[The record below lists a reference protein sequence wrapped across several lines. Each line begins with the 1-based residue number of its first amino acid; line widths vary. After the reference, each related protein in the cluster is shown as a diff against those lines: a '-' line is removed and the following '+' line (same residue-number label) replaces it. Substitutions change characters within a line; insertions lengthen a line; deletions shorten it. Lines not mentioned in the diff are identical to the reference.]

1 MVDRRMKFL
10 AHIAEL
16 RKRLMISAAVLAV
29 TFCICLIFSVP
40 LLKVLLQPAGHLKL
54 VYLSV
59 LEPML
64 VKFKVAFFAGLSL
77 ALPVILYQILAFASP
92 GLKKKEKRLIFPVII
107 SMLVLFVGGVVFGY
121 RFIMPISTEWLL
133 AQAGEIM
140 KANVSASS
148 YVTYA
153 GWFLIA
159 FGISFETPLFIL
171 LMVRLGILSPARLRG
186 SWRYAVIIILVI
198 AAVITPDWSPI
209 TMAVMAIPMFL
220 FYLLSC
226 ALAGFV
232 APKPKDEI
240 S

>member
-10 AHIAEL
+10 EHLAEL
-16 RKRLMISAAVLAV
+16 RKRIMVSAAVLAV
-29 TFCICLIFSVP
+29 TFGICLFFAVP

-59 LEPML
+59 LEPFM
-64 VKFKVAFFAGLSL
+64 VKVKVAFFAGLSL
-77 ALPVILYQILAFASP
+77 ALPVILYEILAFASP
-92 GLKKKEKRLIFPVII
+92 GLKVKEKRLILPIII
-107 SMLVLFVGGVVFGY
+107 SMLVLFVSGVVFGF
-121 RFIMPISTEWLL
+121 RFIMPISTDWLL
-133 AQAGEIM
+133 SQAGEIM

-159 FGISFETPLFIL
+159 FGVSFETPLFIL
-171 LMVRLGILSPARLRG
+171 LMVRLGILTPKKLRS

-209 TMAVMAIPMFL
+209 TMAVMAIPML
-220 FYLLSC
+220 VFYLLSC
-226 ALAGFV
+226 FLAGFV
-232 APKPKDEI
+232 APKKRAETA
-240 S
+240 